1 MRKSS
6 EMTQKPKRH
15 YVNNK
20 DFYEAIVA
28 YKTML
33 KQNPSTRVPNYV
45 GECILA
51 ICNKLSTKPNF
62 IGYSFR
68 DEMIADGVENCIA
81 SVDGFDPEKSSNP
94 FAYFTQIAWNA
105 FIRRIS
111 KEKKQQYIKHK
122 NMQNSFV
129 VGELEDHSYGDSSSL
144 IHVKS
149 NQLSDDIIDNFEKKL
164 TKTKKTSIMG
174 VEKFALD
181 EDSTNEQPTPSS
193 TGSN

>member
-1 MRKSS
+1 
-6 EMTQKPKRH
+6 MTQKPKRH

-20 DFYEAIVA
+20 DFYEAIVV
-28 YKTML
+28 YKTKL
-33 KQNPSTRVPNYV
+33 KENPATRVPNYV

-68 DEMIADGVENCIA
+68 DEMIADAVENCIA
-81 SVDGFDPEKSSNP
+81 SVDGFDPDKSSNP

-129 VGELEDHSYGDSSSL
+129 AGEFEDHGYGDSNAI
-144 IHVKS
+144 IHLKS

-164 TKTKKTSIMG
+164 TKTNKPGMVGI
-174 VEKFALD
+174 EKFALEEENID
-181 EDSTNEQPTPSS
+181 EQPASS
-193 TGSN
+193 TTGSD